1 MTRITSMTELRQS
14 MILFF
19 RVIVCAAFFLM
30 MAELLSSCE
39 HKDLCYDHPHRQNVE
54 VMFDWSADPEANPAT
69 MSLYLYPEEGGD
81 PIRYEFTDK
90 NGGNISVAAGTYRA
104 ICVNSDKET
113 HRILG
118 KDRFETFQVTSAE
131 TRALQ
136 GLLATMAGAAPMGR
150 GTEKERMMQ
159 QPEMLWS
166 SHADRIVVKPAGEKT
181 VIKMKPEPRVKRC
194 TVEIKNVENI
204 NGVKAMSASVS
215 GMTGGWLA
223 GLDQLSDEKVTM
235 PFVAEADAANK
246 MVKGS
251 LTLFGHC
258 PVQPNKH
265 ILMVYAQ
272 LTDGTN
278 WYYEKD
284 VTDQVHDKNQEDDT
298 HIKIELE
305 QLPLPKPA
313 PGTDGGLQPSVS
325 KWNEI
330 YIDIKM

>member
-1 MTRITSMTELRQS
+1 
-14 MILFF
+14 
-19 RVIVCAAFFLM
+19 
-30 MAELLSSCE
+30 
-39 HKDLCYDHPHRQNVE
+39 
-54 VMFDWSADPEANPAT
+54 
-69 MSLYLYPEEGGD
+69 
-81 PIRYEFTDK
+81 
-90 NGGNISVAAGTYRA
+90 
-104 ICVNSDKET
+104 
-113 HRILG
+113 
-118 KDRFETFQVTSAE
+118 
-131 TRALQ
+131 
-136 GLLATMAGAAPMGR
+136 MGR

-181 VIKMKPEPRVKRC
+181 VITMKPEPRVKRC

-204 NGVKAMSASVS
+204 SGVKAMSASVS

-235 PFVAEADAANK
+235 PFVAEADAAKK

-258 PVQPNKH
+258 PVQTNKH

-284 VTDQVHDKNQEDDT
+284 VTDQVHDENQKDDT

>member
-1 MTRITSMTELRQS
+1 MTRMTELRQS

-19 RVIVCAAFFLM
+19 RVIVSAAFLLM

-118 KDRFETFQVTSAE
+118 KERFETFQVTSAE

-223 GLDQLSDEKVTM
+223 SR
-235 PFVAEADAANK
+235 
-246 MVKGS
+246 S
-251 LTLFGHC
+251 R
-258 PVQPNKH
+258 
-265 ILMVYAQ
+265 
-272 LTDGTN
+272 
-278 WYYEKD
+278 
-284 VTDQVHDKNQEDDT
+284 
-298 HIKIELE
+298 
-305 QLPLPKPA
+305 PA
-313 PGTDGGLQPSVS
+313 LG
-325 KWNEI
+325 
-330 YIDIKM
+330 

>member
-1 MTRITSMTELRQS
+1 MTRMTRITSMTELRQS

-19 RVIVCAAFFLM
+19 RVIVCAAFLLM

-54 VMFDWSADPEANPAT
+54 VMFDWSADPDANPAT

-118 KDRFETFQVTSAE
+118 KERFETFQVTSAE

-166 SHADRIVVKPAGEKT
+166 GHETTHLLEGLNHIILILDNRLA
-181 VIKMKPEPRVKRC
+181 VIHLIAARC
-194 TVEIKNVENI
+194 QRHE
-204 NGVKAMSASVS
+204 S
-215 GMTGGWLA
+215 
-223 GLDQLSDEKVTM
+223 
-235 PFVAEADAANK
+235 
-246 MVKGS
+246 
-251 LTLFGHC
+251 
-258 PVQPNKH
+258 
-265 ILMVYAQ
+265 
-272 LTDGTN
+272 
-278 WYYEKD
+278 
-284 VTDQVHDKNQEDDT
+284 
-298 HIKIELE
+298 E
-305 QLPLPKPA
+305 Q
-313 PGTDGGLQPSVS
+313 T
-325 KWNEI
+325 I
-330 YIDIKM
+330 Y

>member
-1 MTRITSMTELRQS
+1 MTRMTELRQS

-19 RVIVCAAFFLM
+19 RVIVCAAFLLM

-118 KDRFETFQVTSAE
+118 KERFETFQVTSAE

-181 VIKMKPEPRVKRC
+181 VIKMKPEPRVK
-194 TVEIKNVENI
+194 
-204 NGVKAMSASVS
+204 
-215 GMTGGWLA
+215 
-223 GLDQLSDEKVTM
+223 
-235 PFVAEADAANK
+235 
-246 MVKGS
+246 
-251 LTLFGHC
+251 
-258 PVQPNKH
+258 
-265 ILMVYAQ
+265 
-272 LTDGTN
+272 
-278 WYYEKD
+278 
-284 VTDQVHDKNQEDDT
+284 
-298 HIKIELE
+298 
-305 QLPLPKPA
+305 
-313 PGTDGGLQPSVS
+313 
-325 KWNEI
+325 
-330 YIDIKM
+330 

>member
-1 MTRITSMTELRQS
+1 MTKGYYHKQMWYLFLKLLAC
-14 MILFF
+14 MAFLILL
-19 RVIVCAAFFLM
+19 IEFLT
-30 MAELLSSCE
+30 SCE
-39 HKDLCYDHPHRQNVE
+39 HKDLCYDYPHRQNVE
-54 VMFDWSADPEANPAT
+54 VTFDWSEAPDANPST
-69 MSLYLYPEEGGD
+69 MSLYLYPENGGA
-81 PIRYEFTDK
+81 PQRYEFTDR
-90 NGGNISVAAGTYRA
+90 NGGCISVAAGTYDA

-118 KDRFETFQVTSAE
+118 KERFETFQVTSAE

-181 VIKMKPEPRVKRC
+181 VIKMKPEPRVKQC

-223 GLDQLSDEKVTM
+223 GLDQLSEEKVTM
-235 PFVAEADAANK
+235 PFVAEADAANT

-251 LTLFGHC
+251 LTLFGHG
-258 PVQPNKH
+258 PVQTNKH

-284 VTDQVHDKNQEDDT
+284 VTDQVHDKNQKDDT
-298 HIKIELE
+298 HIKIVLD